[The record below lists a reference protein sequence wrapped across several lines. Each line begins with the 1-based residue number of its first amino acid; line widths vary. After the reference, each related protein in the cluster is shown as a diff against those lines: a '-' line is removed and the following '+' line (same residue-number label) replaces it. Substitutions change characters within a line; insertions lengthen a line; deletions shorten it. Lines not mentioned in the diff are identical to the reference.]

1 MEASDA
7 FGVNRFIPEGTE
19 LRSADDEKLGKV
31 VSANRDFVVLEKGFV
46 FPTDFYIPTSA
57 VDRFDGETAY
67 LGLTKDE
74 VLHQGWDRRPSG
86 WATTVESRAGATVVT
101 TQPATH
107 AGVVIDR
114 KVGTTRWPEWSDRDD
129 NALVGKDVYSA
140 DGEKVGTVK
149 RALRSVAAGGATGS
163 PTYFLLDP
171 GALRD
176 WFSGYDE
183 VYLPES
189 AIDAVGDDR
198 VTLTYTKDQVKAQ
211 GWTAKPTNFGTYR

>member
-1 MEASDA
+1 VEARDA
-7 FGVNRFIPEGTE
+7 FGANRSIPEGTE

-31 VSANRDFVVLEKGFV
+31 ISANRDFVVLEKGFV

-74 VLHQGWDRRPSG
+74 VLHQDWNRRPSG
-86 WATTVESRAGATVVT
+86 WVTPAESRAGATVVT

-114 KVGTTRWPEWSDRDD
+114 KAGTTRWPEWADRDD

-140 DGEKVGTVK
+140 DGDKVGTVK
-149 RALRSVAAGGATGS
+149 RALRPRATGG

-171 GALRD
+171 GVLRD
-176 WFSGYDE
+176 WFGGYDE

-198 VTLTYTKDQVKAQ
+198 VTLTFTKEQVKAQ
-211 GWTAKPTNFGTYR
+211 GWTAKPANFDTYR